1 MFLQGFCKQRLFY
14 NLLENSDDLVLY
26 HIHTSLEHPLH
37 PSHAIQN
44 AFPSP
49 KDIKNNN
56 LNPISSFSKR
66 RRKNKR
72 KGLLRIWNSRV
83 LATAR
88 GREYFSRN
96 PEDITP
102 YSERYILRR
111 FIYFIHDSENNLSLE
126 ELAEKVSDENLVLR
140 FKARDR

>member
-1 MFLQGFCKQRLFY
+1 MVLSAKAQSMGRDWIRVMFLQGFCKQRFFY

-83 LATAR
+83 LAHSTRQRIFLAKPR
-88 GREYFSRN
+88 RHYSLLRKIYIEKIYLFHSRFRE
-96 PEDITP
+96 
-102 YSERYILRR
+102 
-111 FIYFIHDSENNLSLE
+111 
-126 ELAEKVSDENLVLR
+126 
-140 FKARDR
+140 